1 MQRHLKKVLVASGV
15 GGLFSLAG
23 MVAPTGTTQQTQ
35 MQAVPAE
42 GLQPGDSF
50 VVSNVDGSECRDG
63 QVTGD
68 AGGIRPGQWVAT
80 MKADGDWSV
89 EIEIPEE
96 GPPSA
101 SGDPTPFPAGE
112 YEINARCDRLQPA
125 AAGVAA
131 PAQQLP
137 DFDYDPITV
146 TVVPAQETTTTST
159 PTTEAPAT
167 STTAPPAEAA
177 PTVAVPTYT
186 G

>member
-1 MQRHLKKVLVASGV
+1 MQRHLRKVLVASGV

-23 MVAPTGTTQQTQ
+23 LVAPAGTTQQTE

-42 GLQPGDSF
+42 GLEPGDSF
-50 VVSNVDGSECRDG
+50 VVSNKDGSECREG

-112 YEINARCDRLQPA
+112 YEIHARCDVLQLT
-125 AAGVAA
+125 AAGAAA
-131 PAQQLP
+131 PAQQAG
-137 DFDYDPITV
+137 FAYDPITV